1 MKTKFTDFLNENK
14 LTIPNIPNTMNFWHG
29 GNLNSFDDI
38 ISQKNGRYEFGAGLY
53 ATTHYSTA
61 EKYSRGSR
69 KIYLLT
75 VESGV
80 DINYALLE
88 PQAVKEFID
97 SYVIGRLRKGVWS
110 RLQNYMKDG
119 KIKAYVFDNII
130 LNDKAIK
137 PTNTRYLR
145 QFYVDNG
152 IDYNMVNNPF
162 GWGEKMVVL
171 YNMKKLVNT
180 IQIKSTDHIEEYD
193 LPTIFN

>member
-1 MKTKFTDFLNENK
+1 MKTSFNSFLNENK

-29 GNLNSFDDI
+29 GNLNDYNDI

-97 SYVIGRLRKGVWS
+97 SYVIGRLRKDVWS